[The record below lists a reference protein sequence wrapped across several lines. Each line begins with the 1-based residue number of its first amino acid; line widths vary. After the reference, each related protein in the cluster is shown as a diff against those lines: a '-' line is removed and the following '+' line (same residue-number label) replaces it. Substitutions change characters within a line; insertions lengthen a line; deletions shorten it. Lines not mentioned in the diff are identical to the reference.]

1 MNWITKMF
9 SSSLG
14 QKLIMA
20 LTGLFLCSFLIIHM
34 VGNLQLFKHDAGLA
48 FNKYAVFMTTNPL
61 IKTTSYLL
69 YAAILFHAFK
79 GIALVFHNKKA
90 RPVKY
95 QAFDGKAN
103 SHWSSRNMGVLGTI
117 ILVFVVVHM
126 SNFWWQYKFGHVPY
140 TKYTVNVGDNSLSSI
155 PIDVTNE
162 DYMKGF
168 TEKLVVRPLGQ
179 VDEIIVKDLYR
190 SVELGF
196 KELWLVALY
205 IIAMAALSF
214 HLYHGFKS
222 AFQTLGLNHKKYNG
236 AINFIGIGLF
246 AILIPIG
253 FAAMPLYFFIK

>member
-14 QKLIMA
+14 QKLIMS
-20 LTGLFLCSFLIIHM
+20 LTGLFLCTFLVVHM
-34 VGNLQLFKHDAGLA
+34 IGNLQLFKNDAGLA

-61 IKTTSYLL
+61 IMITSYLL
-69 YAAILFHAFK
+69 YATILFHAFK
-79 GIALVFHNKKA
+79 GLWLAFKNQKA

-103 SHWSSRNMGVLGTI
+103 SHWSSRNMGILGTI

-126 SNFWWQYKFGHVPY
+126 SNFWWEYKNGHVPY
-140 TKYTVNVGDNSLSSI
+140 TRYMENIQTGEVVS
-155 PIDVTNE
+155 
-162 DYMKGF
+162 DYMPKEF
-168 TEKLVVRPLGQ
+168 TMHTKLEEQTEGLMKVT
-179 VDEIIVKDLYR
+179 IVKDLYR
-190 SVELGF
+190 EVAEEF
-196 KELWLVALY
+196 KTEWWLVALY
-205 IIAMAALSF
+205 VISMAALAF
-214 HLYHGFKS
+214 HLYHGFAS

-236 AINFIGIGLF
+236 LINFIGIGVF

>member
-79 GIALVFHNKKA
+79 GIALVFQNKKA

-117 ILVFVVVHM
+117 ILVFIAVHM
-126 SNFWWQYKFGHVPY
+126 SNFWAEYKFGHVPY
-140 TKYTVNVGDNSLSSI
+140 TRYTENIQTGEIQS
-155 PIDVTNE
+155 
-162 DYMKGF
+162 DYMPAEF
-168 TEKLVVRPLGQ
+168 TMNSKMEEQSEGLMKVT
-179 VDEIIVKDLYR
+179 IVKDLFR

-236 AINFIGIGLF
+236 AINFIGIGVF

>member
-34 VGNLQLFKHDAGLA
+34 IGNLQLFKHDAGLA

-79 GIALVFHNKKA
+79 GIALVFQNKKA
-90 RPVKY
+90 RPVSY

-103 SHWSSRNMGVLGTI
+103 SHWSSRNMGILGTI
-117 ILVFVVVHM
+117 ILIFVVVHM
-126 SNFWWQYKFGHVPY
+126 SNFWFEYKFGHVPY
-140 TKYTVNVGDNSLSSI
+140 TLYTENLQTGDITSKLMDKDFVINSKLEEQTI
-155 PIDVTNE
+155 
-162 DYMKGF
+162 GF
-168 TEKLVVRPLGQ
+168 NKFTT
-179 VDEIIVKDLYR
+179 VKDLYN
-190 SVELGF
+190 SVQLGF
-196 KELWLVALY
+196 KEWWLVALY
-205 IIAMAALSF
+205 VLAMAALSF
-214 HLYHGFKS
+214 HLYHGFQS

-236 AINFIGIGLF
+236 AINFIGIGVF

>member
-14 QKLIMA
+14 QKLIMS
-20 LTGLFLCSFLIIHM
+20 LTGLFLCSFLVIHM
-34 VGNLQLFKHDAGLA
+34 VGNLQLFKNDAGLA

-79 GIALVFHNKKA
+79 GIALVFQNKKA

-103 SHWSSRNMGVLGTI
+103 SHWSSRNMGILGTI

-126 SNFWWQYKFGHVPY
+126 SNFWWEYKNGHVPY
-140 TKYTVNVGDNSLSSI
+140 TRYMENIQTGEIQS
-155 PIDVTNE
+155 
-162 DYMKGF
+162 DYMPAEFKMNSKMEEQ
-168 TEKLVVRPLGQ
+168 TEGLMKVT
-179 VDEIIVKDLYR
+179 IVKDLYR
-190 SVELGF
+190 EVSEEF
-196 KELWLVALY
+196 KTEWWLVALY
-205 IIAMAALSF
+205 VFSMGTLAF
-214 HLYHGFKS
+214 HLYHGFTS

-236 AINFIGIGLF
+236 AINFIGIGVF